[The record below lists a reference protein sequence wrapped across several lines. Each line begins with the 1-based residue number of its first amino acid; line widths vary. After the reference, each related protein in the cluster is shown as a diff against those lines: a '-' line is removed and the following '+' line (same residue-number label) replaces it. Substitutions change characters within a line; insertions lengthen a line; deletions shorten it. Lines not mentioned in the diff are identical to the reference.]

1 MTAACTS
8 IWPWTIARLRPKRA
22 RARCAARYRWSLR
35 VLLARL
41 HVEVRGPQH
50 LTHVSV
56 VDRRHRAKSLDR
68 RLVSAAR
75 LGVANQLV
83 LAGREVGVDQGR
95 LDGVCVAETR
105 RHQRSPFGP
114 YARSLGA
121 CGSFPSFCSSAL
133 AASVAF
139 LSGVPLLSSS
149 SRSLARF
156 TAYEWLP
163 GLGMSSPYPRRE
175 PKSHD

>member
-35 VLLARL
+35 VLLSRL
-41 HVEVRGPQH
+41 YVEVGRAQH
-50 LTHVSV
+50 LVEISV
-56 VDRRHRAKSLDR
+56 VDRRHGAQSLDR
-68 RLVSAAR
+68 RLVGAAR

-83 LAGREVGVDQGR
+83 LAGGEVGVDQGGR
-95 LDGVCVAETR
+95 DGVCVPEAR

-121 CGSFPSFCSSAL
+121 CASFPSFCSSAF

-149 SRSLARF
+149 SRSLVRF
-156 TAYEWLP
+156 TSYEWLP

-175 PKSHD
+175 PKSH